1 MRPSWTAST
10 LAAISTSL
18 RAAAGEGGVNHG
30 DRIGASRALS
40 QPLVLARGLR
50 PSPRGWSI
58 DQEPP
63 YRCTA
68 ILIALSPRYRLSF
81 VIRERVFIK
90 GYWFPWMVLIAVS
103 SLGYFYQAKVAS
115 TSLGALKNQ

>member
-1 MRPSWTAST
+1 
-10 LAAISTSL
+10 
-18 RAAAGEGGVNHG
+18 
-30 DRIGASRALS
+30 
-40 QPLVLARGLR
+40 
-50 PSPRGWSI
+50 
-58 DQEPP
+58 
-63 YRCTA
+63 
-68 ILIALSPRYRLSF
+68 LSPRYRLSF